1 MENGNKYTL
10 HIHMAMDK
18 EPNVEV
24 LWDTIKDTFLQY
36 TKKTREELTVFDVI
50 LERDE
55 YGSIKE

>member
-24 LWDTIKDTFLQY
+24 LWNTIKDTFLQY
-36 TKKTREELTVFDVI
+36 TKKTREELTVFDVV

>member
-24 LWDTIKDTFLQY
+24 LWGTIKDTFLQY
-36 TKKTREELTVFDVI
+36 TKKTREELTVFDVV
-50 LERDE
+50 LERDK